1 MGNFIAAVH
10 GVRQVLVGRIVTM
23 DGNVTIASL
32 TNISVFLIS
41 AQRKASFW
49 STKS

>member
-23 DGNVTIASL
+23 DGNVTIA
-32 TNISVFLIS
+32 FPD
-41 AQRKASFW
+41 QY
-49 STKS
+49 